1 VRWLTEPLA
10 YAFFTRALLAS
21 VLVGAMCGAVSV
33 FVLLRRASYVGHGLA
48 HSVLGGVAVGL
59 ALGVDV
65 YVGAAA
71 AAVISAVGINR
82 VARLPGVPLDAAIG
96 VVTTA
101 MFALGVV
108 VVVTA
113 TRTGRVSTEA
123 LLFGNVLAVRWPDVW
138 LLTSTAATTA
148 AVLWRSGKRLLLATL
163 DPQVAGVQGVA
174 LRRSELLLDL
184 LVAAVIVAS
193 VRVLGVLLIAA
204 AVVVPAAT
212 ARVMTGSIGGSF
224 AVAIG
229 TGTLAGL
236 IGLYG
241 SYVFDA
247 PSGAAIVLAATG
259 LFGLAVAGRL
269 VSGRSRGSRAM
280 PRISTTQS

>member
-1 VRWLTEPLA
+1 MRWLTEPLA

-21 VLVGAMCGAVSV
+21 VLVGSMCGAVSV

-65 YVGAAA
+65 YLGAAA
-71 AAVISAVGINR
+71 AAVISAVSINR

-101 MFALGVV
+101 MFALGV

-138 LLTSTAATTA
+138 LLAFAAAATA

-212 ARVMTGSIGGSF
+212 ARVMTGSIGGLF

-229 TGTLAGL
+229 AGTLAGL

-259 LFGLAVAGRL
+259 LFGLALAARL
-269 VSGRSRGSRAM
+269 VSGRDRDSRAT
-280 PRISTTQS
+280 PRISTTGS

>member
-1 VRWLTEPLA
+1 
-10 YAFFTRALLAS
+10 
-21 VLVGAMCGAVSV
+21 M
-33 FVLLRRASYVGHGLA
+33 
-48 HSVLGGVAVGL
+48 
-59 ALGVDV
+59 
-65 YVGAAA
+65 
-71 AAVISAVGINR
+71 ISAVGINR

-101 MFALGVV
+101 MFALGVVV

-212 ARVMTGSIGGSF
+212 ARVMTGAIGGSF

-229 TGTLAGL
+229 AGTLAGL

-269 VSGRSRGSRAM
+269 VSGRSCESRAA